1 MKSKYLTIG
10 GLSALSVTFITNFGF
25 ADVSSDRLDTYK
37 ANKLIPNEVQIAT
50 INSVSSESAGVAVFS
65 PDVLSWKSYSNAS
78 SAALG
83 KYMDWT
89 REDFEA
95 FFADRANA
103 SGFEDAWNFLSQT
116 GNDHLQGATISD
128 EDALIVLQAQLDALV
143 SSAAIQGKVFPC
155 EGLDFTG
162 KNLDSMDLSKLSG
175 FTGEQLLSTE
185 SFIFATLPNMDLSEV
200 DFSGKNLLG
209 VHLYNCTGLTWEQL
223 KSAVSFERAKLP
235 NMDLSNI
242 DMSGMSL
249 YGIDLSRCTGL
260 TGAQLVSA
268 ANFDSTTLP
277 SVDFT
282 GCDLTGKYLFGVD
295 FSKCNGLTGSQIVQA
310 QNDLSYVVFPSVDF
324 SGVSLKNK
332 TLSSADLTKCTGL
345 TGEQLSEAASLDYIK
360 LTSSQYEAFKSDLP
374 NGLNLY
380 VDGKYTKVSHRNHT
394 GG

>member
-143 SSAAIQGKVFPC
+143 SSAPVFERSVLIQRLGLRYVSHIIPSNDDSIDSYIHEGFRINQASVFGTAEKIC
-155 EGLDFTG
+155 TISQAGEVNIYGDKKGIIVFRITQGEKGLF
-162 KNLDSMDLSKLSG
+162 LPPDL
-175 FTGEQLLSTE
+175 
-185 SFIFATLPNMDLSEV
+185 LPNPPKHILATIIAIKAPIKIIQLGIVEGKLYASRSPVITAEKFWV
-200 DFSGKNLLG
+200 VLAVFS
-209 VHLYNCTGLTWEQL
+209 Q
-223 KSAVSFERAKLP
+223 
-235 NMDLSNI
+235 
-242 DMSGMSL
+242 
-249 YGIDLSRCTGL
+249 
-260 TGAQLVSA
+260 
-268 ANFDSTTLP
+268 
-277 SVDFT
+277 
-282 GCDLTGKYLFGVD
+282 
-295 FSKCNGLTGSQIVQA
+295 
-310 QNDLSYVVFPSVDF
+310 
-324 SGVSLKNK
+324 
-332 TLSSADLTKCTGL
+332 
-345 TGEQLSEAASLDYIK
+345 
-360 LTSSQYEAFKSDLP
+360 
-374 NGLNLY
+374 
-380 VDGKYTKVSHRNHT
+380 
-394 GG
+394 